1 MIDVPKVRGIICQKI
16 LPLTY
21 DESMSYYEFL
31 CKLLKVI
38 NDIIAIINELEP
50 QDLSEI
56 YRRLDAIEAVN
67 ESQQEEIDRNWY
79 NIQNQAALIQEL
91 MSEVVNLRSRIST
104 LEENFQTLWTK
115 VYDDHEPRI
124 DALERALNFFIKPVT
139 VSSNPITA
147 ELYDLSEVD
156 IDEPN

>member
-38 NDIIAIINELEP
+38 NEIIEVVNELKP

-67 ESQQEEIDRNWY
+67 ESQQEEIDRNWH
-79 NIQNQAALIQEL
+79 NIQNQAMLIEEL
-91 MSEVVNLRSRIST
+91 MTEVASLRGRLST

-124 DALERALNFFIKPVT
+124 DALERAMRFFLEPVT
-139 VSSNPITA
+139 VSSMPIEA
-147 ELYDLSEVD
+147 DLYDLSEVT
-156 IDEPN
+156 IHE

>member
-38 NDIIAIINELEP
+38 NEIIEVVNELKP

-67 ESQQEEIDRNWY
+67 ETQQEELDRDWY
-79 NIQNQAALIQEL
+79 NIQNQGMLIEEL
-91 MSEVVNLRSRIST
+91 MTEVASLRNRVNN
-104 LEENFQTLWTK
+104 LENMFQSLYAK

-124 DALERALNFFIKPVT
+124 DALERAMRFFLEPVT
-139 VSSNPITA
+139 VSSMPIEA
-147 ELYDLSEVD
+147 NLYDLSEVT
-156 IDEPN
+156 IHE